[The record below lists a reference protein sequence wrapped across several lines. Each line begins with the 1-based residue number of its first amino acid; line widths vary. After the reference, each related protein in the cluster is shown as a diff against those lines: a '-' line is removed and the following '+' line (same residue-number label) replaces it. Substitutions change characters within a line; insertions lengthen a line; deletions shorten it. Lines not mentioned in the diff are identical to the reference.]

1 MGLTEDQIVMEI
13 LSILESEGELAQSQ
27 GKVTKIVNFLVSVT
41 GEHSLRSIQCHILTC
56 MREKTSIIHKIHNLG
71 SIPASGIQAPEPLK
85 DRGHIFRQIAFPFH
99 FFPCDGMSKLQAGSM
114 KHLSSDLDN
123 CTPDPEFRRPAV

>member
-1 MGLTEDQIVMEI
+1 MAVIVWQAAYPVLAACILYEI
-13 LSILESEGELAQSQ
+13 SRENDKNCQFFGISHRGAF
-27 GKVTKIVNFLVSVT
+27 T
-41 GEHSLRSIQCHILTC
+41 SLHPVPYTSC
-56 MREKTSIIHKIHNLG
+56 MREKTSIIHKKIHNLG